1 MNTLVLHR
9 PEAGDWTIA
18 YLNDKLIYEGH
29 SGLNDLSC
37 EVLCSLGVEIKTVEY
52 TDEEFQE
59 KF

>member
-1 MNTLVLHR
+1 MNTLILHR
-9 PEAGDWTIA
+9 PEEGDWTVA

-29 SGLNDLSC
+29 GGLNDLAW

-52 TDEEFQE
+52 PDEEFAE

>member
-9 PEAGDWTIA
+9 PEAGDWTVA
-18 YLNDKLIYEGH
+18 YLNDKYIYEGH
-29 SGLNDLSC
+29 SGLSDLAW

>member
-1 MNTLVLHR
+1 MDKLVLHC
-9 PEAGDWTIA
+9 PAAGDWTVA
-18 YLNDKLIYEGH
+18 YLNDKLVYEGH
-29 SGLNDLSC
+29 SGLNDLAW